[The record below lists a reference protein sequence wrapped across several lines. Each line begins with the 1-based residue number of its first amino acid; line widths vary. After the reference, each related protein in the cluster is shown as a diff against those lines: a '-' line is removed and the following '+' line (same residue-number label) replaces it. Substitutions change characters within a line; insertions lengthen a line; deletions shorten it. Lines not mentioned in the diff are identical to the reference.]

1 MGINGDNNRVAGRDY
16 YELNAVLKLTPEQ
29 LKQVAIKPCARCEDR
44 VVSSDMT
51 ICNHCCNEL
60 EEKARNEHLAR
71 YAFVIMFVWGLLLQW
86 QAARPN
92 GVSPQLV
99 FELGAIAV
107 VIVIAGTFAWALL
120 QAWWR
125 LNGPDVLRLAGRFIT
140 RLLKRDRQ

>member
-44 VVSSDMT
+44 VVSADMT
-51 ICNHCCNEL
+51 ICNHCRNEL

-86 QAARPN
+86 QGKQPQ
-92 GVSPQLV
+92 GVSPQNV
-99 FELGAIAV
+99 FELGAIAL
-107 VIVIAGTFAWALL
+107 VIVIAGAFAWGLL
-120 QAWWR
+120 QTWWR
-125 LNGPDVLRLAGRFIT
+125 LNGSDVLGLTAKFIT
-140 RLLKRDRQ
+140 RVLKRPRE

>member
-51 ICNHCCNEL
+51 ICNHCRNEL

-86 QAARPN
+86 QAKRPQ
-92 GVSPQLV
+92 GVSPQTV
-99 FELGAIAV
+99 FELGAIAL
-107 VIVIAGTFAWALL
+107 VIVIAGAFAWALL
-120 QAWWR
+120 KTWWS
-125 LNGPDVLRLAGRFIT
+125 LNGSDVLSLTAKFIT
-140 RLLKRDRQ
+140 RLLKRRRQ

>member
-44 VVSSDMT
+44 VVSADMT
-51 ICNHCCNEL
+51 ICNHCRNEL

-86 QAARPN
+86 QGKRPQ
-92 GVSPQLV
+92 GVSPQNV
-99 FELGAIAV
+99 FELGAIAL
-107 VIVIAGTFAWALL
+107 VIVIAGAFAWGFL
-120 QAWWR
+120 QTWWR
-125 LNGPDVLRLAGRFIT
+125 LNGSDVLGLTAKFIT
-140 RLLKRDRQ
+140 RLLKRPRQ

>member
-71 YAFVIMFVWGLLLQW
+71 YAFVIFFVWGLLLQW

-99 FELGAIAV
+99 FELGAIAF

-120 QAWWR
+120 QTWWR
-125 LNGPDVLRLAGRFIT
+125 INGSDVLRLVGRFVT
-140 RLLKRDRQ
+140 RLLKRGRQ